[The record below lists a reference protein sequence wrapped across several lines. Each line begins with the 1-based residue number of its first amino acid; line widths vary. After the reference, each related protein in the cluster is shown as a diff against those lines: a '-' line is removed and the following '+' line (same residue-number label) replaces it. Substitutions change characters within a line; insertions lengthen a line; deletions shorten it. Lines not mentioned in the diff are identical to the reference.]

1 MVANLRNNGG
11 KKRKRR
17 LNMSEKMEEVMTAE
31 KAPVITVRKL
41 LEAGVHFGH
50 QTKRWNPKMAK
61 YIYTA
66 REGIYIM
73 DLQKTAEKI
82 EVAYAAM
89 KEIVENGGKV
99 LFVGDKRSAQEIVTE
114 EALRSGSFYVTQR
127 WLGGTLTNFRTIQ
140 KRIRRLKELNAMAS
154 DGSYDVL
161 PKKEVAIL
169 EKERAKLNKVLGG
182 IEEMRKLPNAI
193 FVVDPKVEHNA
204 VKEARKLRIPVFG
217 IVDTNNDP
225 DDVDFV
231 IPGND
236 DAAKSVK
243 LIVSVMAD
251 AIVEAKGGQTVV
263 AYTKDEAEEV
273 TDMGSALSLKEEKE
287 TKGE

>member
-1 MVANLRNNGG
+1 
-11 KKRKRR
+11 
-17 LNMSEKMEEVMTAE
+17 MSEKMEEVMTEE

-82 EVAYAAM
+82 EVAYAAL

-140 KRIRRLKELNAMAS
+140 KRIRRLKELNAMAT

-169 EKERAKLNKVLGG
+169 EKERTKLNKVLGG

-204 VKEARKLRIPVFG
+204 VKEARKLKIPVFG

-225 DDVDFV
+225 DDVDFI

-273 TDMGSALSLKEEKE
+273 TDMGSALNSLNEKEEKTE

>member
-1 MVANLRNNGG
+1 
-11 KKRKRR
+11 
-17 LNMSEKMEEVMTAE
+17 
-31 KAPVITVRKL
+31 
-41 LEAGVHFGH
+41 
-50 QTKRWNPKMAK
+50 
-61 YIYTA
+61 
-66 REGIYIM
+66 
-73 DLQKTAEKI
+73 
-82 EVAYAAM
+82 
-89 KEIVENGGKV
+89 
-99 LFVGDKRSAQEIVTE
+99 
-114 EALRSGSFYVTQR
+114 
-127 WLGGTLTNFRTIQ
+127 
-140 KRIRRLKELNAMAS
+140 MAS

-169 EKERAKLNKVLGG
+169 EKERTKLNKALGG

-251 AIVEAKGGQTVV
+251 AVVEAKGGQTVV

-273 TDMGSALSLKEEKE
+273 TDMDSALSIKEEKTE

>member
-1 MVANLRNNGG
+1 
-11 KKRKRR
+11 
-17 LNMSEKMEEVMTAE
+17 
-31 KAPVITVRKL
+31 
-41 LEAGVHFGH
+41 
-50 QTKRWNPKMAK
+50 
-61 YIYTA
+61 
-66 REGIYIM
+66 
-73 DLQKTAEKI
+73 
-82 EVAYAAM
+82 
-89 KEIVENGGKV
+89 
-99 LFVGDKRSAQEIVTE
+99 
-114 EALRSGSFYVTQR
+114 
-127 WLGGTLTNFRTIQ
+127 
-140 KRIRRLKELNAMAS
+140 
-154 DGSYDVL
+154 
-161 PKKEVAIL
+161 
-169 EKERAKLNKVLGG
+169 
-182 IEEMRKLPNAI
+182 MRKLPNAI

-263 AYTKDEAEEV
+263 AYTKDEAEDV

>member
-1 MVANLRNNGG
+1 
-11 KKRKRR
+11 
-17 LNMSEKMEEVMTAE
+17 MSEKMEEVMAAE
-31 KAPVITVRKL
+31 KTPVITVRKL

-82 EVAYAAM
+82 EVAYAAL

-114 EALRSGSFYVTQR
+114 EALRSGSFYVTHR

-169 EKERAKLNKVLGG
+169 EKERTKLNKALGG

-251 AIVEAKGGQTVV
+251 AVVEAKGGQTVV

-273 TDMGSALSLKEEKE
+273 TDMDSALSIKEEKTE

>member
-1 MVANLRNNGG
+1 MVEEKNERGG
-11 KKRKRR
+11 
-17 LNMSEKMEEVMTAE
+17 LNMSEKMEEVMAAE
-31 KAPVITVRKL
+31 KTPVITVRKL

-114 EALRSGSFYVTQR
+114 EALRSGSFYVTHR

-169 EKERAKLNKVLGG
+169 EKERTKLNKALGG

-273 TDMGSALSLKEEKE
+273 TDMDSALSIKEEKTE

>member
-1 MVANLRNNGG
+1 MAEQENVVV
-11 KKRKRR
+11 
-17 LNMSEKMEEVMTAE
+17 EQPVVEETTVSTE
-31 KAPVITVRKL
+31 GTSIITIKKL
-41 LEAGVHFGH
+41 LEAGSQFGH

-82 EVAYAAM
+82 EVAYAAL

-140 KRIRRLKELNAMAS
+140 KRIRRLKELNAMAT

-169 EKERAKLNKVLGG
+169 EKERTKLNKVLGG

-204 VKEARKLRIPVFG
+204 VKEARKLKIPVFG

-225 DDVDFV
+225 DDVDFI

-273 TDMGSALSLKEEKE
+273 TDMGSALNSLNEKEEKTE

>member
-1 MVANLRNNGG
+1 MMEDKNERGG
-11 KKRKRR
+11 LK
-17 LNMSEKMEEVMTAE
+17 MSEEMREVMAE
-31 KAPVITVRKL
+31 EKTPVITVRKL

-169 EKERAKLNKVLGG
+169 EKERTKLNKVLGG

-263 AYTKDEAEEV
+263 AYTKDEAEDV

>member
-1 MVANLRNNGG
+1 
-11 KKRKRR
+11 
-17 LNMSEKMEEVMTAE
+17 MSEKMEEVMAE
-31 KAPVITVRKL
+31 EKTPVITVRKL

-82 EVAYAAM
+82 EVAYAAL
-89 KEIVENGGKV
+89 KEIVANGGKV

-169 EKERAKLNKVLGG
+169 EKERTKLNKVLGG

-204 VKEARKLRIPVFG
+204 VKEARKLKIPVFG

-225 DDVDFV
+225 DDVDYV

-273 TDMGSALSLKEEKE
+273 TDMGSALNSLNEKEEKTE